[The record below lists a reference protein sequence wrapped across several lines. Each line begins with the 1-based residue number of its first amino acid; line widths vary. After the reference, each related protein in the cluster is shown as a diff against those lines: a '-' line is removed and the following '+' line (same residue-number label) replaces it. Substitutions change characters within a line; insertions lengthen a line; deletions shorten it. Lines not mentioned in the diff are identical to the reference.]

1 MYNEQFMSEISRP
14 LRFEALDRPTE
25 IAGGTP
31 SGYDAFCDTGTAY
44 QGIKRVLID
53 RTEQARLA
61 RQIHWER
68 DEVVDR
74 PVDIDGLAGKVRYI
88 PTFAYR
94 RTLYDQRPACQ
105 CSLCGALETGNQV
118 VTLPSDVDDTD
129 FVDEFNSSFAVCL
142 NNFPYLD
149 GQMLLASRQHGELF
163 TGEQIRLL
171 FDFMARSG
179 FAGAAMQL
187 EGSGATIPE
196 HAHVS
201 VFDEALPIFSSDY
214 RPLKEDDG
222 VVVAASAEH
231 PSVCYK
237 VYGDSMDARL
247 GQTAAITRELE
258 TRGLSFNLYLDGHA
272 NAYIIPRTNRR
283 SAAMNMK
290 VGLSL
295 PAGTHNGYVEHSTT
309 TDIEQLKREIW
320 QHCQAI
326 TGEQLATALKETTVQ
341 GEDPAAIL

>member
-1 MYNEQFMSEISRP
+1 MSESAKP
-14 LRFEALDRPTE
+14 LTFEPVDQLTEMVGDALS
-25 IAGGTP
+25 GTGTF
-31 SGYDAFCDTGTAY
+31 SDTGTAC
-44 QGIKRVLID
+44 QGIKRVLIE
-53 RTEQARLA
+53 RMEQARVA
-61 RQIHWER
+61 GQIYWER

-74 PVDIDGLAGKVRYI
+74 PVDIDGLTGKVRYI

-94 RTLYDQRPACQ
+94 RTVYDQRPACQ
-105 CSLCGALETGNQV
+105 CPLCGTLETNNQIA
-118 VTLPSDVDDTD
+118 TLPSDIDDTGFMD
-129 FVDEFNSSFAVCL
+129 KFKGSFAISL

-149 GQMLLASRQHGELF
+149 GQMLLASRQHAELF
-163 TGEQIRLL
+163 TDDQTRLL
-171 FDFMARSG
+171 FDFMAHSG

-196 HAHVS
+196 HAHIS
-201 VFDEALPIFSSDY
+201 IFDEALPIFSSDY

-237 VYGDSMDARL
+237 VHGDSMDARFE
-247 GQTAAITRELE
+247 QTAAITRELQ
-258 TRGLSFNLYLDGHA
+258 TRGLSFNFYLDSQA

-283 SAAMNMK
+283 SATMNMK

-295 PAGTHNGYVEHSTT
+295 PAGIHNGYVEHSIS

-326 TGEQLATALKETTVQ
+326 TSKQLATALQETTVQ

>member
-1 MYNEQFMSEISRP
+1 MSESVRP
-14 LRFEALDRPTE
+14 LPFEAADQPTE
-25 IAGGTP
+25 IVGDILSDSGTF
-31 SGYDAFCDTGTAY
+31 SDTETAY
-44 QGIKRVLID
+44 QGIKRLLIE

-61 RQIHWER
+61 GQIYWER

-105 CSLCGALETGNQV
+105 CSLCGTLETGNQL
-118 VTLPSDVDDTD
+118 VTLPSDIADTD
-129 FVDEFNSSFAVCL
+129 FVDRFNSSFAVCL

-149 GQMLLASRQHGELF
+149 GQILLASRQHGKLF
-163 TGEQIRLL
+163 TDDQTRLL

-196 HAHVS
+196 HAHIS
-201 VFDEALPIFSSDY
+201 VFDEVLPIFSSDY
-214 RPLKEDDG
+214 QPLKEG
-222 VVVAASAEH
+222 GSVVVAVSAEH

-247 GQTAAITRELE
+247 EQTTVITRELE
-258 TRGLSFNLYLDGHA
+258 ARGLSFNLYLDSQA
-272 NAYIIPRTNRR
+272 NAYVIPRTNRR

-309 TDIEQLKREIW
+309 TDIEQLKQEIW

-326 TGEQLATALKETTVQ
+326 TGEQLATALRETTVQ
-341 GEDPAAIL
+341 GENPAAIL

>member
-1 MYNEQFMSEISRP
+1 MAENLRP
-14 LRFEALDRPTE
+14 LTFEGISKPEEIALDVL
-25 IAGGTP
+25 
-31 SGYDAFCDTGTAY
+31 SDDAFSDASTAC

-53 RTEQARLA
+53 RADQARLA
-61 RQIHWER
+61 RQIYWDR

-74 PVDIDGLAGKVRYI
+74 PLDIDGLPGKVRYI

-94 RTLYDQRPACQ
+94 RILYDQRPACQ
-105 CSLCGALETGNQV
+105 CSLCGMLETGNQA
-118 VTLPSDVDDTD
+118 VTMPSDMDNAG
-129 FVDEFNSSFAVCL
+129 FVSRFKSFFTVSL
-142 NNFPYLD
+142 NNFPYLN
-149 GQMLLASRQHGELF
+149 GQMLLASRQHRKLF
-163 TGEQIRLL
+163 TDDQNRLL
-171 FDFMARSG
+171 FDFMAHSG

-196 HAHVS
+196 HAHIS
-201 VFDEALPIFSSDY
+201 IFDEKLPIFSSAY
-214 RPLKEDDG
+214 RPLKENDG

-237 VYGDSMDARL
+237 VYGDSIDARL
-247 GQTAAITRELE
+247 DQTKDITRELE
-258 TRGLSFNLYLDGHA
+258 ARGLSFNLYLDGEA
-272 NAYIIPRTNRR
+272 NAYVIPRTNWR

-309 TDIEQLKREIW
+309 TDIEQLKKEIW
-320 QHCQAI
+320 QHCQKI
-326 TGEQLATALKETTVQ
+326 TGGQLAAALRDTTVQ

>member
-1 MYNEQFMSEISRP
+1 MSESVSP
-14 LRFEALDRPTE
+14 LPFEAIGRPIEISGDTLSDGGAFSDTE
-25 IAGGTP
+25 IA
-31 SGYDAFCDTGTAY
+31 C

-61 RQIHWER
+61 GQVYWER

-88 PTFAYR
+88 PAFAYR

-105 CSLCGALETGNQV
+105 CSLCGVLETGNQV
-118 VTLPSDVDDTD
+118 VTLPSDAD
-129 FVDEFNSSFAVCL
+129 FVDKFNSSFAVSL

-149 GQMLLASRQHGELF
+149 GQMLLASRQHRELF
-163 TGEQIRLL
+163 TDDQNRLL

-196 HAHVS
+196 HAHIS
-201 VFDEALPIFSSDY
+201 IFDEALPIFSSDY
-214 RPLKEDDG
+214 RPLKEGDG
-222 VVVAASAEH
+222 VVVAASTEH

-237 VYGDSMDARL
+237 VYGDSIDARL
-247 GQTAAITRELE
+247 DQTKAITRELE
-258 TRGLSFNLYLDGHA
+258 ARGLSFNLYLESQA
-272 NAYIIPRTNRR
+272 NAYLIPRTNRR
-283 SAAMNMK
+283 SAAMNIK

-295 PAGTHNGYVEHSTT
+295 PAGTHNGYVEHSAT

-320 QHCQAI
+320 
-326 TGEQLATALKETTVQ
+326 
-341 GEDPAAIL
+341 